1 MIPVQ
6 PRIFWLTVA
15 VIVMAV
21 IVSKFTPKDVEEIPG
36 GFELAVLGLELA
48 RSPQDAATIADGE
61 PRRAILK
68 KNTYADLGLIIA
80 YTILWFTIGKHV
92 NKIVAVAALVAGIAD
107 VIEDLGILMTLDLSD
122 AIRGRSAD
130 HLYCVFYQMDVVGC
144 GFRCFGFLLP
154 S

>member
-36 GFELAVLGLELA
+36 GFESAVLGLELA

-61 PRRAILK
+61 PRRAVLK

-80 YTILWFTIGKHV
+80 YTILWFTIGKRL
-92 NKIVAVAALVAGIAD
+92 NKIVAVPP
-107 VIEDLGILMTLDLSD
+107 
-122 AIRGRSAD
+122 
-130 HLYCVFYQMDVVGC
+130 
-144 GFRCFGFLLP
+144 LLP
-154 S
+154 RNPDLV